1 MKKWLWLKRIIMWGK
16 KNIAYILAVIM
27 ALAFT
32 PMAIQ
37 YAALERGYGGAVGGE
52 FLLIPFAILVT
63 YFIKTIPK
71 EMKEMWVEVNRDE
84 ETQ

>member
-1 MKKWLWLKRIIMWGK
+1 MKKWLWLKKIITWSE
-16 KNIAYILAVIM
+16 KNITYILAVII
-27 ALAFT
+27 ALTFT
-32 PMAIQ
+32 PMAIK
-37 YAALERGYGGAVGGE
+37 YAALERGYSGAVGGE
-52 FLLIPFAILVT
+52 FLLIPLAILVT